1 MLVAIT
7 GASGTVGRRLVERH
21 AAAGD
26 RVRVLSRSDRAD
38 AIPAAEI
45 HRGDLTSGGETLAR
59 FADGADVLYHC
70 AAEIH
75 EPSRMMAVNA
85 GGTRNLV
92 AAARGRIAHWVQL
105 GSIATY
111 GAPQSGTIDEDTP
124 PAPIDAYGHSKTAAD
139 EAALAAAREGAF
151 SCCVLRPSKV
161 FGAGTASGNNEI
173 LFRLFKLVD
182 RGVFFY
188 IGEPGAMA
196 HYVHVDNLVDALL
209 RCGRA
214 KSVTRVFNLSDER
227 TLEHFIGVVA
237 AALGRKAP
245 TWRLPERPVRIVARV
260 LGGVPGWPLDERR
273 VDALVNR
280 ASFPATRIERE
291 LGYAP
296 VVTLED
302 GLRELVAHWRRER

>member
-7 GASGTVGRRLVERH
+7 GATGTVGRRLVERH

-26 RVRVLSRSDRAD
+26 RVRVLSRSERVD

-75 EPSRMMAVNA
+75 DPARMMAVNA

-92 AAARGRIAHWVQL
+92 AAARGRVSHWVQL

-111 GAPQSGTIDEDTP
+111 GAPSSGTIDEDTP
-124 PAPIDAYGHSKTAAD
+124 PAPIDTYGHSKTAAD
-139 EAALAAAREGAF
+139 EAVLAAAREGAF

-161 FGAGTASGNNEI
+161 FGAGTASGNNAI
-173 LFRLFKLVD
+173 LFRLFGLIE
-182 RGVFFY
+182 RRLFFY

-196 HYVHVDNLVDALL
+196 HYVHIDNLVDALL

-214 KSVTRVFNLSDER
+214 RSVTRVFNLSDDR
-227 TLEHFIGVVA
+227 TLEDFVGVVA

-245 TWRLPERPVRIVARV
+245 AWRVPEAPVRTVARV
-260 LGGVPGWPLDERR
+260 LGGAPGWPLDERR

-280 ASFPATRIERE
+280 AAFPATRIEDE

-296 VVTLED
+296 LVTLED
-302 GLRELVAHWRRER
+302 GLRELVAQWRRER